1 MHQRLPGSRV
11 VIASLGVAVVL
22 LVPAPANA
30 QVTRLEVTSRS
41 PVAGGP
47 FGAAGEYE
55 NVRGRVYGEIDPA
68 DRRNRIIQDLDLA
81 PRNDRRRIEYVATF
95 SLTKPVDAAK
105 ASGVLMYS
113 VVNRGDGNA
122 SAGPAGHISLVSGW
136 QGDVPPTAN
145 NQTIRVPIARN
156 ADGSPVTGPVLARF
170 SDLPAGTT
178 TAALRLGSL
187 GTASYPAATL
197 DTSRA
202 SLTFHASETRRRP
215 DHRERSR
222 GEPRM
227 GVCRLPDRSV
237 SWHARSDAPLSEK
250 RIRSGVAV

>member
-1 MHQRLPGSRV
+1 MHHRLPGSRV

-22 LVPAPANA
+22 LVPAPASA

-47 FGAAGEYE
+47 FGAAGDYE
-55 NVRGRVYGEIDPA
+55 NVRGRVYGEIDPG

-81 PRNDRRRIEYVATF
+81 PRNDRGRIEYVATF

-105 ASGVLMYS
+105 TSGVLMYS
-113 VVNRGDGNA
+113 VVNRGDGSA

-136 QGDVPPTAN
+136 QGDVPPTAT

-202 SLTFHASETRRRP
+202 SLTFHASETADGRTTGNGRVASSEWAFAAIRLWF
-215 DHRERSR
+215 R
-222 GEPRM
+222 GE
-227 GVCRLPDRSV
+227 DRV
-237 SWHARSDAPLSEK
+237 LREPLQLGPS
-250 RIRSGVAV
+250 A